1 MQLQTAGLLLL
12 KNRKLLLAYSNNK
25 QCFYLPGGKTDTEE
39 TPIQALCREIKEEL
53 AIEITEQ
60 ELTYYTHITAPAYGE
75 NPELIMEQECFLLTR
90 EVEPIA
96 SAEIGELRYFTLQE
110 YLSEPRKAP
119 GAIMILQKLKTDNY
133 ID

>member
-25 QCFYLPGGKTDTEE
+25 QCFYLPGGKTNTGE
-39 TPIQALCREIKEEL
+39 TSTQALCREIKEEL

-75 NPELIMEQECFLLTR
+75 KPELIMEQDCFLLTR
-90 EVEPIA
+90 QVEPVA
-96 SAEIGELRYFTLQE
+96 SAEIGELRYFSLNE
-110 YLSEPRKAP
+110 YLQQTNTAP
-119 GAIMILQKLKTDNY
+119 GAIMILEKLKNHNL